1 MPESTLSLL
10 IETDIFSAQLHRPKS
25 PFSVYK
31 TNLDKAFDNL
41 LFAANTSNS
50 GFYNASFG
58 EESNRV
64 YTLVLCRGDVQPD
77 ICRSCV
83 KDSINMLK
91 EQCPHQKEADEWY
104 QECLLRYSNTS
115 ILNTLVTEPT
125 RMHSGTV
132 ASDKAQFN
140 QDLRDMLD
148 NLKAQAIQ
156 QKFATAKQ
164 TTQDRTIYG
173 LMQCTPDLS
182 STQCSNCLDKAI
194 ENIPTCCSGRTGGQ
208 VLKPSCRLRFEIG
221 PFYDGTPSVDIQTP
235 SAKQPPAAGTDN
247 NKKQTIIIIVVVI
260 VGTVTL
266 LLVLFC
272 IYKRKGKPRTAA
284 GILPKDMVNLQTIQS
299 IQYNFGTLEVA
310 TNCFSGG
317 NKLGQGGF
325 GAVYK
330 GTLQN
335 GERIAVKRLSAGSNQ
350 GQQEF
355 INEVVIVAELQH
367 KNLVRLHGY
376 CYEGT
381 ERLLVYELLPNA
393 SLDHFILDSGKRTC
407 MNWEIRY
414 KIINGVARGL
424 LYLHQ
429 DSRPSIIHRDLKA
442 SNVLLDAEMNP
453 KIADFGMAKLFNLD
467 ETHGSTS

>member
-1 MPESTLSLL
+1 
-10 IETDIFSAQLHRPKS
+10 
-25 PFSVYK
+25 
-31 TNLDKAFDNL
+31 
-41 LFAANTSNS
+41 
-50 GFYNASFG
+50 
-58 EESNRV
+58 
-64 YTLVLCRGDVQPD
+64 
-77 ICRSCV
+77 
-83 KDSINMLK
+83 MLK

-235 SAKQPPAAGTDN
+235 SAKQPPAVAGTDN